1 MEKEI
6 YFDMDGTIADLYS
19 DPDWLAKLRAFDPS
33 PYVLAAPL
41 LNMSRLARLLHRA
54 QKHGYKV
61 FILSWR
67 SMDTNDDYDEAVTNA
82 KLDWLARHLPSVEWD
97 GIFITAYGVPKH
109 SIGSG
114 ILFDDNKAV
123 REGWGEG
130 AYTPDEIWEILA
142 EI

>member
-33 PYVLAAPL
+33 PYILAAPL

-67 SMDTNDDYDEAVTNA
+67 SKESNEEYDEAVTNA
-82 KLDWLARHLPSVEWD
+82 KIDWLARHLPSIEWD

-114 ILFDDNKAV
+114 ILFDDNDQV
-123 REGWGEG
+123 RAGWGEG
-130 AYTPDEIWEILA
+130 AYTPDEIWEILT